1 MRIVAIGKLETV
13 RIDKWLWAA
22 RFFKTRSLASRA
34 VTGGKVH
41 LNNERIKPS
50 SAISVGDRLEIR
62 RLEDVFIVDV
72 RVLSDKRGPA
82 RVAQT
87 LYEETA
93 ESLAAREQERE
104 ERRLTRQ
111 VSPAP
116 KGRPDKRAR
125 RQIHRF
131 KQSAQD

>member
-1 MRIVAIGKLETV
+1 LEKV

-41 LNNERIKPS
+41 LNHERIKPS
-50 SAISVGDRLEIR
+50 RAISVGDCLEIR
-62 RLEDVFIVDV
+62 RLEDVFVVEV
-72 RVLSDKRGPA
+72 RTLSDKRGPA

-93 ESLAAREQERE
+93 ESIAAREQQRE
-104 ERRLTRQ
+104 QRLLIRQ
-111 VSPAP
+111 ASPAP
-116 KGRPDKRAR
+116 RGRPDKRAR

-131 KQSAQD
+131 KESAQD